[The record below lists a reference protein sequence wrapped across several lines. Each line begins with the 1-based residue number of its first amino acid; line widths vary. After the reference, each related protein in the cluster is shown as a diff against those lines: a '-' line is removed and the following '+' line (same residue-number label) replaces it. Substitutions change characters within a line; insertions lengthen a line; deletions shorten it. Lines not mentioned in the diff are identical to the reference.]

1 MRGSTSD
8 RQTPAGRVYSAL
20 DGEQRGSVPFTI
32 YESKIPQCTVERD
45 LRNRG
50 MCIVQR
56 VRSYEVEVP
65 GASTKRVEYRDERGR
80 RVVHTTITTPEGD
93 LTSLVEPAGYTSWTH
108 EHLFK
113 RPEDYRPLRWYLE
126 HAEVRPNYAPAKRLQ
141 ATLGEDFVVRDNLPL
156 EPLQALAS
164 TYMGVDRFCL
174 EWMDNRDEVLSLYD
188 ALVAT
193 ARRVYP
199 IVANGP
205 LDFANYGGNVAAA
218 VIGPDVFRD
227 YYVPHYQEAAEVL
240 HREGM
245 LLGTHLDADNTL
257 IMADVGQTELD
268 YIEAF
273 DPSMG
278 PSVAEAAAAWP
289 GKVLWINWP
298 SKHQLEPP
306 ENVTRRTM
314 DIIQEGQACRGF
326 IIGITEDIP
335 EDRWQRHLQA
345 IMAGIEEWEGRKV
358 TR

>member
-1 MRGSTSD
+1 MQTSD
-8 RQTPAGRVYSAL
+8 RQTPSGRVYSAL
-20 DGEQRGSVPFTI
+20 RGEQRGVVPFTI

-56 VRSYEVEVP
+56 VRSYEIGVP
-65 GASTKRVEYRDERGR
+65 GASTQRVEYHDERGR
-80 RVVHTTITTPEGD
+80 RMVRTTITTPEGD

-126 HAEVRPNYAPAKRLQ
+126 HMEVRANYAPAVRLCRM
-141 ATLGEDFVVRDNLPL
+141 LGEDFVVRDNLPL

-174 EWMDNRDEVLSLYD
+174 EWMDNRDEVLGLYHP
-188 ALVAT
+188 LVTT

-199 IVANGP
+199 IVAKGP

-240 HREGM
+240 HKEGM
-245 LLGTHLDADNTL
+245 LVGTHLDADNSL
-257 IMADVGQTELD
+257 IMDDVGATDLD

-278 PSVAEAAAAWP
+278 PSVADAAAAWP
-289 GKVLWINWP
+289 AKVLWINWP
-298 SKHQLEPP
+298 SKHQLDSSES
-306 ENVTRRTM
+306 VVSRTLR
-314 DIIQEGQACRGF
+314 IIEEGQHCAGF
-326 IIGITEDIP
+326 IVGITEDIP
-335 EDRWQRHLQA
+335 EDRWQQHLQA
-345 IMAGIEEWEGRKV
+345 IMTGIEQWEGRFSQ
-358 TR
+358 R